1 MVDPHPLVARIEQ
14 LLTRYQELE
23 KKHMSVCNE
32 LARAQAE
39 SVALRS
45 KLKQV
50 QIRMHHL
57 LDSLPTPE
65 TSSSS
70 SIHETY

>member
-14 LLTRYQELE
+14 LLERYQELE
-23 KKHMSVCNE
+23 KKHLSVCNE
-32 LARAQAE
+32 LTLAQAE

-57 LDSLPTPE
+57 LESLPTLE
-65 TSSSS
+65 TSSPSS
-70 SIHETY
+70 NHETY